1 MDGLFF
7 LWMMWAGW
15 IISTFLLEKRNYW
28 RLRSSASALILIISF
43 PFGIGLFGFQM
54 GAATALIFFYSML
67 FIRSFSL
74 SEKLYLFLSSSII
87 GLSYS
92 SFTLLSF
99 YDPIMLIVDKK
110 IMVTVILL
118 ILSVLLYGDIKLLK
132 KRQLAIIIG
141 MVTGE
146 CLTGKVFIQ
155 NGLPYQIGGHFF
167 LDVLSIVVFSGFA
180 LHLLQYLAN
189 SQSSYIKSA
198 LKKGEVKNI

>member
-1 MDGLFF
+1 MDGLMF
-7 LWMMWAGW
+7 LWMMWLCW
-15 IISTFLLEKRNYW
+15 IISTFLLEKQNDW

-43 PFGIGLFGFQM
+43 PFGIELFGLQV
-54 GAATALIFFYSML
+54 GVSAALIFLYSMY
-67 FIRSFSL
+67 FIRGFSL

-99 YDPIMLIVDKK
+99 YDPIMLIMDKK
-110 IMVTVILL
+110 IMVSVILI
-118 ILSVLLYGDIKLLK
+118 ILSVLLYGDMKFLK

-141 MVTGE
+141 MLTGE
-146 CLTGKVFIQ
+146 CLTGNIFIQ
-155 NGLPYQIGGHFF
+155 NKLPYQIGGSSF
-167 LDVLSIVVFSGFA
+167 LDVLSIIVASGFA
-180 LHLLQYLAN
+180 LHLFQYLAN